1 MRRRCVDP
9 RRVLARHGLAA
20 KKSWGQNFLHDR
32 SVLARI
38 VAAVGA
44 TADDVVVEI
53 GAGLG
58 TLTAALAQA
67 APAPRRVLAVERDP
81 DMQRVLAA
89 ELGGDA
95 RVEVVGADALAFD
108 YLAARRA
115 AGRPVIVVGN
125 LPYQISSALVL
136 ALVAAGARGGVARAV
151 VMVQREMA
159 QRIVAPPG
167 SRTYGRL
174 TVGIAQHAEAR
185 ILFHVRPGSFHPAPA
200 VTSSVL
206 SLVPR
211 AAPLAP
217 VRDAGAVRGG
227 GQAGVRDP
235 AQDAAAARSPGSS
248 ATTRSPRRL
257 PRAASRARNAPSSC
271 RSRTSRGSRTR
282 LPTAPPA
289 VGRRRSDAMPEL
301 PEVETIVRGLA
312 PRLRGRRIESVW
324 WSGKP
329 LHLRRKV
336 DLRGLRAVAIGRAIA
351 GVRRIGKF
359 ILVAVDGAA
368 SRRMLPAC
376 VHATSG

>member
-1 MRRRCVDP
+1 METVDP

-38 VAAVGA
+38 VAAAAA

-89 ELGGDA
+89 ELAGDA

-108 YLAARRA
+108 YLEASRA
-115 AGRPVIVVGN
+115 AGRAVVVVGN

-136 ALVAAGARGGVARAV
+136 ALVGAGARGGVARAI

-174 TVGIAQHAEAR
+174 TVAVAQHAEAR

-211 AAPLAP
+211 ATPLAP
-217 VRDAGAVRGG
+217 VRDPVLFEAVVKQAFATRRKMLRGALS
-227 GQAGVRDP
+227 GQFGDDAV
-235 AQDAAAARSPGSS
+235 AAAF
-248 ATTRSPRRL
+248 
-257 PRAASRARNAPSSC
+257 AASGIAGTERAEQLSVADFARLANALADS
-271 RSRTSRGSRTR
+271 
-282 LPTAPPA
+282 A
-289 VGRRRSDAMPEL
+289 
-301 PEVETIVRGLA
+301 A
-312 PRLRGRRIESVW
+312 PR
-324 WSGKP
+324 
-329 LHLRRKV
+329 
-336 DLRGLRAVAIGRAIA
+336 
-351 GVRRIGKF
+351 
-359 ILVAVDGAA
+359 
-368 SRRMLPAC
+368 
-376 VHATSG
+376 

>member
-1 MRRRCVDP
+1 MMETVDP

-67 APAPRRVLAVERDP
+67 VPAPRRVLAVERDP

-89 ELGGDA
+89 ELAGDA

-108 YLAARRA
+108 YLEASRA

-136 ALVAAGARGGVARAV
+136 ALVAAGARGVARAI

-174 TVGIAQHAEAR
+174 TVGISQHAEAR
-185 ILFHVRPGSFHPAPA
+185 ILFHVRPGSVHPAPA
-200 VTSSVL
+200 VTSSVV

-217 VRDAGAVRGG
+217 VRDAALFEAVVKQAFATRRKMLRGALS
-227 GQAGVRDP
+227 GQFGDDAV
-235 AQDAAAARSPGSS
+235 AAAF
-248 ATTRSPRRL
+248 
-257 PRAASRARNAPSSC
+257 AAS
-271 RSRTSRGSRTR
+271 G
-282 LPTAPPA
+282 
-289 VGRRRSDAMPEL
+289 
-301 PEVETIVRGLA
+301 
-312 PRLRGRRIESVW
+312 
-324 WSGKP
+324 
-329 LHLRRKV
+329 
-336 DLRGLRAVAIGRAIA
+336 IA
-351 GVRRIGKF
+351 GTERAEQ
-359 ILVAVDGAA
+359 LSVADFARLTNALAGD
-368 SRRMLPAC
+368 L
-376 VHATSG
+376 